1 MGNGYGQL
9 AQIISFHV
17 GKPKEVPY
25 GSSNVLTAIFKEA
38 STAMHWISR
47 TGVEGD
53 AQGDIINHGGP
64 DKAICVYLQ
73 TSYSYW
79 QQLGRPLEAGAF
91 GENMLINGWNEDEV
105 NIGDIYRIG
114 NLVVQVS
121 QPRQPCFKLGIR
133 NQWPELVQLSRES
146 GYTGFYLRVLE
157 EGDAGKGMNI
167 MPVSRAEHSMSILRA
182 NAIMYGKQST
192 LDQLQQLV
200 AIPELAEAWK
210 SSLHKKIQR
219 LQSS

>member
-1 MGNGYGQL
+1 MGNEYGQL

-17 GKPKEVPY
+17 GKPKEVSY

-38 STAMHWISR
+38 SAAVHRISR

-53 AQGDIINHGGP
+53 AQGDTIHHGGP
-64 DKAICVYLQ
+64 DKAVCVYLQ

-91 GENMLINGWNEDEV
+91 GENMLINGLHEDEV
-105 NIGDIYRIG
+105 NIGDVYRIG
-114 NLVVQVS
+114 SLIVQVS

-146 GYTGFYLRVLE
+146 CYTGFYLRVLE
-157 EGDAGKGMNI
+157 EGTAGKGMELV
-167 MPVSRAEHSMSILRA
+167 PVSHAKHSMSILQA
-182 NAIMYGKQST
+182 NGIMYSKHST
-192 LDQLQQLV
+192 LEQLQQLA